1 VQAAQA
7 ALQLSTGMVTFVM
20 TDIEGSTRLFGERGD
35 EYVTLLDTHHTL
47 LSEAFERYRGVEIA
61 TEGDALVV
69 VFDDAADALRG
80 CLAGQLALMSHPWPP
95 GAAIRVR
102 MGLHNAEAMPTGN
115 NYVSLGL
122 HQAARICAGAHG
134 GQILLSE
141 ATASDVSARLP
152 TDVSLSPLGLFQLR
166 GFPAPARLFQV
177 HHPQLRTD
185 FPPLRVQGV
194 VHHNLP
200 FHRAGFVGRAEER
213 ATLATLIRRT
223 GLVTVVGV
231 GGVGKTRLSV
241 QVAFDVMDDFD
252 DGAWLVE
259 LASATDRQGIASAVA
274 AVLHL
279 AELRGR
285 SLEEVVLDHLADKAA
300 LIVLDNCEQVLE
312 AAAGFTEQL
321 TRRSPNIVVIATSRE
336 PLAIDGE
343 VIWRLEPLPV
353 IEPGA
358 VVRASDVAEEPA
370 VALFEQ
376 RAAMARPGFRISDDN
391 AGDVAR
397 IVQQLDGI
405 PLAIELAAAALADRS
420 VTGLLEGLS
429 DRFSLLTYGR
439 RTAPER
445 HQTLEAALEWSLD
458 LLEPDERLLFS
469 RLATFARTG
478 SIDAAREV
486 CGAAP
491 LGESSVPRLVR
502 RLLRASLLSA
512 RENLERWTMLDS
524 VHQLALKELAK
535 TGEAQDLAQRHRDWF
550 TLRAESLGPNV
561 GLRGRSEVVAGLL
574 ADLDNIRH
582 ALATGLAA
590 GDSDHVLRT
599 AAAMAPF
606 WISHGDWSAGIGH
619 LQDALTLPDG
629 SGLARGRA
637 LAALGNLLLL
647 RGETADAE
655 ERFSQANEIA
665 FTDRDEITL
674 ARSRSGL
681 GYVAFRRS
689 DLEDAERRWK
699 DALEHAERAG
709 DERVAAGI
717 LRSLA
722 IAAGSRGDQQGAG
735 RLLDRAIRSAEEAG
749 DDQLL
754 RLLLGSRAEVDLWVG
769 RYAEAQNLYG
779 QALHLASTIGDLS
792 ARPLLLSELGWVAFL
807 SGDLV
812 RSHRLASEAAELAEE
827 LGNRRTL
834 ASSLRLRA
842 EGLVHQSRFLE
853 AATDLGRAL
862 AVAEDLAAPAEIAG
876 VMCTQACAALEQQ
889 HFTDA
894 ARLAESARAMTSLGY
909 PMRSALPA
917 WVLGVV
923 ALARG
928 DQDTAADQF
937 RMASGFGGANESAPR
952 HLANSRWGLGCV
964 STTARL
970 IRDAARLHHEA
981 LALRHSIGD
990 HLGVAESLIG
1000 AAALVAST
1008 DPATTGDLVG
1018 AAQRLLTELSAV
1030 LTPRR
1035 ADDVAAVRA
1044 LLGEH
1049 KEVLADQGSDYEA
1062 LAVTRAVRALDE
1074 IEGSGERM
1082 THGLAGG

>member
-1 VQAAQA
+1 MQAAQA
-7 ALQLSTGMVTFVM
+7 ALRLPTGIVTFVM
-20 TDIEGSTRLFGERGD
+20 TDIEGSTRLFRERGD
-35 EYVTLLDTHHTL
+35 EYVTLLDIHHTVL
-47 LSEAFERYRGVEIA
+47 TESFERYRGVEIA

-80 CLAGQLALMSHPWPP
+80 CLAGQLGLMSHPWPR

-102 MGLHNAEAMPTGN
+102 MGLHNAEAVPIGN

-122 HQAARICAGAHG
+122 HQAARICAAAHG

-141 ATASDVSARLP
+141 ATASDVRARLP
-152 TDVSLSPLGLFQLR
+152 ADVSLSPLGLFQLR

-177 HHPQLRTD
+177 RQPQLPAD
-185 FPPLRVQGV
+185 FPPLRAQGV

-223 GLVTVVGV
+223 GVVTVVGV

-241 QVAFDVMDDFD
+241 QVALDVMDDFD

-259 LASATDRQGIASAVA
+259 LASARDRRGVASAVA

-279 AELRGR
+279 ADVQGG
-285 SLEEVVLDHLADKAA
+285 SLEEVVLDHLSDKAA

-312 AAAGFTEQL
+312 AAAGFAEQL
-321 TRRSPNIVVIATSRE
+321 TRRSPNVVVIATSRE

-343 VIWRLEPLPV
+343 VVWRLEPLPV

-358 VVRASDVAEEPA
+358 VAGASAVAGEPA
-370 VALFEQ
+370 VMLFEQ

-397 IVQQLDGI
+397 IVHQLDGI
-405 PLAIELAAAALADRS
+405 PLAIELAAATLADRS
-420 VTGLLEGLS
+420 VTGVLEGLS

-445 HQTLEAALEWSLD
+445 HQTLQAALEWSLD
-458 LLEPDERLLFS
+458 LLEPDERLLFA
-469 RLATFARTG
+469 RLATFARSG

-486 CGAAP
+486 CGTAP
-491 LGESSVPRLVR
+491 LTESAVPRLVR
-502 RLLRASLLSA
+502 RLFRASLLSA
-512 RENLERWTMLDS
+512 EVNLERWTMLTS
-524 VHQLALKELAK
+524 IHQLALQELAR
-535 TGEAQDLAQRHRDWF
+535 TGEAPDLDRRHRDWF
-550 TLRAESLGPNV
+550 TRRAESLGPDI
-561 GLRGRSEVVAGLL
+561 GLRGRNEIVTGLL

-582 ALATGLAA
+582 ALETGVAE

-606 WISHGDWSAGIGH
+606 WMSHGHWSTGIGH
-619 LQDALTLPDG
+619 LQDALALPDG
-629 SGLARGRA
+629 PGLVRGRA

-647 RGETADAE
+647 RGETTGAN
-655 ERFSQANEIA
+655 ERFRQANEIA
-665 FTDRDEITL
+665 SMDLEESTL
-674 ARSRSGL
+674 ARSESGL

-689 DLEDAERRWK
+689 NLEEAERHWK

-709 DERVAAGI
+709 DERLVAGI

-722 IAAGSRGDQQGAG
+722 IAAGSRGDQQAAG
-735 RLLDRAIRSAEEAG
+735 RLLDRAIHSAEEAG

-754 RLLLGSRAEVDLWVG
+754 RLLLGSRADIGMWLG
-769 RYAEAQNLYG
+769 RYTEAQNLYG

-792 ARPLLLSELGWVAFL
+792 ARPLLLSELGWVAL
-807 SGDLV
+807 LTGDLV
-812 RSHRLASEAAELAEE
+812 TSHRLASEAAELAEE
-827 LGNRRTL
+827 LGSRRTL

-842 EGLVHQSRFLE
+842 EGLVRQSRFPE
-853 AATDLGRAL
+853 AATDLHRAL
-862 AVAEDLAAPAEIAG
+862 AVAQDLAAPAEIAG

-889 HFTDA
+889 HFAEA
-894 ARLAESARAMTSLGY
+894 ARLAESALAVTSLGY
-909 PMRSALPA
+909 PMRSTFPA

-928 DQDTAADQF
+928 DLDIAADQF
-937 RMASGFGGANESAPR
+937 RVASGFGGAAESAPR
-952 HLANSRWGLGCV
+952 HQANSWWGLACV
-964 STTARL
+964 SRTAGL
-970 IRDAARLHHEA
+970 MPDAARLHHEA

-1000 AAALVAST
+1000 AAAIVAST
-1008 DPATTGDLVG
+1008 DRTMAGALVG
-1018 AAQRLLTELSAV
+1018 AALNLLTALGAV
-1030 LTPRR
+1030 VTPRQ
-1035 ADDVAAVRA
+1035 ADDVAAVRT

-1049 KEVLADQGSDYEA
+1049 KEALAYPGSEDEA
-1062 LAVTRAVRALDE
+1062 LAVTRAVRALEE
-1074 IEGSGERM
+1074 IEGSGDTR
-1082 THGLAGG
+1082 TG